1 MKVLRNSGHE
11 RVVDILR
18 PLLLSGASLDFA
30 SGELSLFAFHE
41 LIDELKAVKRIRS
54 ILSPDVDPLQVLGAD
69 ADRPRRNKL
78 IAPWLASE
86 LASWLSLSADVRAA
100 PGGVPQGAAVV
111 RDPAGSPSHALLGA
125 FSFTTDGLGN
135 YLDAFGAVPAFVP
148 DDRGGFVRFFP
159 LQGGDARRGFLA
171 FEVARQCQG
180 RRYRTRF
187 ELPFSEVTF
196 APIDFRLHVSA
207 IARQGTPCEDEAA
220 LWGGSD
226 PLIDAIAQIGSRFGN
241 KLYPS
246 VAAAL
251 AAATEVR

>member
-1 MKVLRNSGHE
+1 MRMPLWSAVLR
-11 RVVDILR
+11 RR
-18 PLLLSGASLDFA
+18 Y
-30 SGELSLFAFHE
+30 AF
-41 LIDELKAVKRIRS
+41 LPIVAALCAQ
-54 ILSPDVDPLQVLGAD
+54 PA
-69 ADRPRRNKL
+69 
-78 IAPWLASE
+78 LAAE
-86 LASWLSLSADVRAA
+86 
-100 PGGVPQGAAVV
+100 
-111 RDPAGSPSHALLGA
+111 PAGFDINRLVIPSAKGTALR
-125 FSFTTDGLGN
+125 FTTDGFGN

-159 LQGGDARRGFLA
+159 LRGGDARRGFLA

-196 APIDFRLHVSA
+196 APVDFRLHVNA

-220 LWGGSD
+220 LWGQSD
-226 PLIDAIAQIGSRFGN
+226 PLIDAIAQSGSRFGN